1 MNGEK
6 KSMRNIF
13 KGKNL
18 IIILVICLT
27 ALILISRYRSHNNNI
42 ATTQIGNITK
52 EELYE
57 KMKTTAGASSLQ
69 KLIMLKVL
77 TEKYG
82 GKETDNQ
89 VNKKFEEQKEQY
101 GDKFPGL
108 LKNSNYTEE
117 SYKETIRMNLL
128 IEAAVTAET
137 KLTDED
143 YKIAWEIFVPRLT
156 AQHILVADETTAK
169 DIIAKI
175 NAGEDFDTL
184 AKENSLDT
192 GSKKDGGKLPEF
204 DHNAPY
210 DPLFIK
216 ATAELKD
223 GEVSQEPV
231 KGSKGYHIIKMIK
244 HPGKG
249 EMEDHTKE
257 LEKIAIKKRLADDA
271 YVQSIVSKII
281 KDANIEIKDEFLK
294 KAMEDFLKQVDSSK
308 VNSTDSSKK
317 EKSSESK

>member
-1 MNGEK
+1 
-6 KSMRNIF
+6 MRNIF

-18 IIILVICLT
+18 IIILVICLI

-82 GKETDNQ
+82 DKETDNQ

-108 LKNSNYTEE
+108 FKNSNYTEK

-143 YKIAWEIFVPRLT
+143 YKIAWESFVPKLT

-204 DHNAPY
+204 DHNTPY
-210 DPLFIK
+210 DPVFIK
-216 ATAELKD
+216 AAAKLKD

-231 KGSKGYHIIKMIK
+231 KDSKGYHIIKIIK
-244 HPGKG
+244 NPGKG
-249 EMEDHTKE
+249 KMKDHTKE
-257 LEKIAIKKRLADDA
+257 LEKIAIKKRLADGA

-281 KDANIEIKDEFLK
+281 KETKLNIKDDYLK
-294 KAMEDFLKQVDSSK
+294 EEMGDFLKQADSTKSK
-308 VNSTDSSKK
+308 ATDSSKK
-317 EKSSESK
+317 ESSSDSK

>member
-1 MNGEK
+1 
-6 KSMRNIF
+6 MRNVF
-13 KGKNL
+13 KGKNV
-18 IIILVICLT
+18 IAISVICLT
-27 ALILISRYRSHNNNI
+27 MLILISCSGNKDI
-42 ATTQIGNITK
+42 ATTTIGNITK

-82 GKETDNQ
+82 DKETDNQ

-108 LKNSNYTEE
+108 LKNSNYTEK

-143 YKIAWEIFVPRLT
+143 YKIAWESFVPKLT

-204 DHNAPY
+204 DHNTPY

-216 ATAELKD
+216 AAAKLKD

-244 HPGKG
+244 NPGKG
-249 EMEDHTKE
+249 KMEDHTKE
-257 LEKIAIKKRLADDA
+257 LEKIAIKKRLVDDA

-281 KDANIEIKDEFLK
+281 KDAKLNIKDEYLK
-294 KAMEDFLKQVDSSK
+294 EEMEDFLKQADSTKSK
-308 VNSTDSSKK
+308 ATDSSKK
-317 EKSSESK
+317 ESSSESK